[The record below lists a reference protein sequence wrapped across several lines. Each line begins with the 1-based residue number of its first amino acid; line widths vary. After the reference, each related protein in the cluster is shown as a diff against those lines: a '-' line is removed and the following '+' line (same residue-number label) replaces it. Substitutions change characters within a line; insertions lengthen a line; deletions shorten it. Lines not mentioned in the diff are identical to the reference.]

1 MAFSNIIE
9 ENNFF
14 NLDFIHDFATG
25 NFTRGLMPL
34 GSTGT
39 QQADY
44 GVPRSYITSPSIPPF
59 LPVFPTQ
66 AKSWQYTTFT
76 FPNGYTVQGQTVTFQ
91 QTNSYNYWGIA
102 ITLDGSMLYL
112 PGASS
117 TYSPSNNGGISYWK
131 NGNNQVGY
139 TYHDLTLV
147 NQSSQ
152 VSSNNNNFDGNVDVP
167 VVVTTAGSHTLV
179 LWLYHLKITL
189 DTTGGGRPPY
199 WSIIGRSG
207 GPTTVWDTPTD
218 DYNWNKTVTFQ
229 VYQKA
234 VAITKV
240 NGTVAIDN
248 TSYSISTAIAVDL
261 DKTDNRGDGT
271 TSTWRIFK
279 NSGGTFIPATLGA
292 DFVYNTGSALTDDT
306 ININFTSPGYYQVVN
321 YAEGSNSSRTNVA
334 VNSAIHT
341 LFFQIGSVII
351 EQINLPNLFTIIT
364 PVVSV
369 TNTTVSQTGVL
380 TGVEIYNVDVSPSL
394 DLSQAYYRIS
404 TDGGAYVD
412 QAFTEADWITFI
424 DQKCVVTMIVK
435 KNGVTINTYAGW
447 GPYTLS
453 LTAGEYEI
461 GYRLQ
466 KKSYYVASN
475 LNINPIIEQSFN

>member
-1 MAFSNIIE
+1 MAFSNIQE

-25 NFTRGLMPL
+25 NFTRGIMPL
-34 GSTGT
+34 GGTGT
-39 QQADY
+39 QQQDY
-44 GVPRSYITSPSIPPF
+44 AVPRAYISPAISPF
-59 LPVFPTQ
+59 FPVFPQQ
-66 AKSWQYTTFT
+66 AKSWEYTTFS
-76 FPNGYTVQGQTVTFQ
+76 FPNGYSIGGNSVTFT
-91 QTNSYNYWGIA
+91 QTNAYNYWGIA
-102 ITLDGSMLYL
+102 ITLNGNMLYL

-131 NGNNQVGY
+131 QGNNQAGY

-147 NQSSQ
+147 NQPSQ

-167 VVVTTAGSHTLV
+167 VVVTTAGTHTLV

-189 DTTGGGRPPY
+189 DTSGGNRPPY

-207 GPTTVWDTPTD
+207 GPTYAWNTPSD
-218 DYNWNKTVTFQ
+218 DYNWTKTVTFS

-240 NGTVAIDN
+240 NGNVAIDN
-248 TSYSISTAIAVDL
+248 TSYSISTAIAVGL
-261 DKTDNRGDGT
+261 DKTDNRGDGVA
-271 TSTWRIFK
+271 SFWKILK

-292 DFVYNTGSALTDDT
+292 DYVFNSGSALTDDA
-306 ININFTSPGYYQVVN
+306 ININFTSPGYYQVIN
-321 YAEGSNSSRTNVA
+321 YAEGSNSSRTNTA
-334 VNSAIHT
+334 SNSAIHT
-341 LFFQIGSVII
+341 LFFQIASVIS
-351 EQINLPNLFTIIT
+351 EQINLPYLLTVVT

-369 TNTTVSQTGVL
+369 TNTTISQTGVL
-380 TGVEIYNVDVSPSL
+380 TGMEVYNVDVSPSL

-424 DQKCVVTMIVK
+424 DQKCIVTMIVK
-435 KNGVTINTYAGW
+435 KNGVTINTYTGW

-453 LTAGEYEI
+453 LTNGEYEI

-466 KKSYYVASN
+466 KKGFFRAAN
-475 LNINPIIEQSFN
+475 LTVTPIQEFSPL